1 MVLLYVVA
9 GLGSEEG
16 HWFGRGPLGLWPKLG
31 PKKEG
36 GREGAGRVREETKK
50 VLGGGSRTSIISTEK
65 SLHPFRRSLF

>member
-16 HWFGRGPLGLWPKLG
+16 HWYRRGPLGLWPKLG